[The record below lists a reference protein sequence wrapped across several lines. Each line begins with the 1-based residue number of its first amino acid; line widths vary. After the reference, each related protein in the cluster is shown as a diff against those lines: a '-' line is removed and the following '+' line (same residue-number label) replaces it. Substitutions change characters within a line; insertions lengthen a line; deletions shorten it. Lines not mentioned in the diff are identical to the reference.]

1 MIRFDGDYTMTIGG
15 RGATSATT
23 INVINP
29 ATEEILAEA
38 PDAAR
43 SQLDEAVAAAR
54 GALPGW
60 SAAPISERRQAL
72 EAVAAALED
81 HADDFARL
89 FTLEQGRPLGKARE
103 EILAGAFW
111 CRAIAKQEIPV
122 ETNEDTPGRHSVTR
136 HLPLGVVGGIVPWN
150 YPIMLA
156 TWKIAPALLTGNTLV
171 IKPSPYT
178 PLTLL
183 KLGELVRDKI
193 PAGVLNVVSGGDRV
207 GPWMTEHSGIDK
219 ISFTGSSA
227 TGRRVMAGAASTLK
241 RVTLELGGNDAA
253 IVMPD
258 VDVAKVAEKLFWSA
272 FSNSGQLCVA
282 TKRMYVHED
291 IYDAVSDALV
301 ARARQSVVGDGL
313 QQGSDLGPIQNHVQF
328 ERVKNLISDAREQ
341 GLNFIAGGEV
351 PDRKGYFIPV
361 SIVDNPPE
369 ESRVVSE
376 EAFGP
381 VLPLL
386 RFSDID
392 DVVAR
397 ANASEYGLAGSIWTA
412 DEQAG
417 IAIAERLETGTVWIN
432 EAQYLMPWTPFAGH
446 KQSGVGV
453 ENALAGLLEYT
464 IPQTIT
470 VRKPR
475 PAA

>member
-1 MIRFDGDYTMTIGG
+1 
-15 RGATSATT
+15 
-23 INVINP
+23 
-29 ATEEILAEA
+29 
-38 PDAAR
+38 
-43 SQLDEAVAAAR
+43 
-54 GALPGW
+54 
-60 SAAPISERRQAL
+60 
-72 EAVAAALED
+72 
-81 HADDFARL
+81 
-89 FTLEQGRPLGKARE
+89 
-103 EILAGAFW
+103 
-111 CRAIAKQEIPV
+111 
-122 ETNEDTPGRHSVTR
+122 
-136 HLPLGVVGGIVPWN
+136 
-150 YPIMLA
+150 
-156 TWKIAPALLTGNTLV
+156 
-171 IKPSPYT
+171 
-178 PLTLL
+178 
-183 KLGELVRDKI
+183 
-193 PAGVLNVVSGGDRV
+193 
-207 GPWMTEHSGIDK
+207 
-219 ISFTGSSA
+219 
-227 TGRRVMAGAASTLK
+227 
-241 RVTLELGGNDAA
+241 
-253 IVMPD
+253 
-258 VDVAKVAEKLFWSA
+258 
-272 FSNSGQLCVA
+272 
-282 TKRMYVHED
+282 MYVHEE